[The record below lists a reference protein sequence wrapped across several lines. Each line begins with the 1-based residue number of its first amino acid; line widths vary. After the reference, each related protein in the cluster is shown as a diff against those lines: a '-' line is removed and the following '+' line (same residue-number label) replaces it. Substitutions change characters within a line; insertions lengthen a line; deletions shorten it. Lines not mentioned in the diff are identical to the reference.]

1 MSGAIALA
9 NNDVAFVSWSYDAR
23 IPNCLGFSLRR
34 IDATGMPTVL
44 PAWVG
49 FQGDSNPQWLGRT
62 TDDWPVQ
69 KFNWRDF
76 SAKPGGTYRYQIV
89 PMIGAPGQLA
99 PATGQT
105 LETNPVTLTPQCG
118 PFLAYFNRGILS
130 TQSVAH
136 LLPEDANG
144 RPSSGALVK
153 HITTPGDPLRM
164 RLAGQMIDALGML
177 FQQAKAA
184 GGELYCALY
193 ELSDAELVA
202 QLLSAG
208 SSVHVVLSNT
218 GPDDATDAPT
228 RKQLHDAGLDV
239 TDRMLGANHIGH
251 NKFVVY
257 VDKEGQPQAVLTGS
271 TNWTSTAICG
281 QSNNA
286 LICRDA
292 TIAATYLDYWNRL
305 KADGQAQGADFRA
318 ANNERRPV
326 PSLDVDVWFSP
337 NTTQKSKG
345 TDTPGDLADVA
356 EEIGKAQEA
365 ILFLLFQPGSPS
377 VLDEIVKANQANTNL
392 FVRGAA
398 TDPKAVDQFNT
409 ALYHRSAT
417 QSPDVVNDTAM
428 VAASAVPDTFAYWHK
443 ELLKS
448 SPSAHAIIHDKIIVI
463 DPFSD
468 KAVVITGSHNLGFKA
483 SYANDEN
490 MVIVRGR
497 QDLAA
502 AYTTHVTDV
511 YDHYRWRYWLQ
522 QAGTKAWTGLVTTDA
537 WQDPYLAAGSTSAR
551 EIAFWQ
557 SARLPAGV
565 R

>member
-9 NNDVAFVSWSYDAR
+9 NNDVAFVSWAYDAR
-23 IPNCLGFSLRR
+23 IANCLGFSLRR
-34 IDATGMPTVL
+34 IDATGLTTVL

-49 FQGDSNPQWLGRT
+49 FQGGSNPQWLART

-76 SAKPGGTYRYQIV
+76 TARPGGTYRYRIV
-89 PMIGAPGQLA
+89 PMVGSPDRLQ
-99 PATGQT
+99 PAAAAG

-136 LLPEDANG
+136 LLPNDAG
-144 RPSSGALVK
+144 GSPSSGALIE
-153 HITTPGDPLRM
+153 HITTPGDPVRL
-164 RLAGQMIDALGML
+164 RLAGQMIDALEAL
-177 FQQAKAA
+177 LQQAKAE
-184 GGELYCALY
+184 GGECYCALY
-193 ELSDAELVA
+193 ELSDPELVA
-202 QLLSAG
+202 RLLAAG

-218 GPDDATDAPT
+218 GPDDATDAPA
-228 RKQLHDAGLDV
+228 REALHQAGLDL
-239 TDRMLGANHIGH
+239 TDRMLGSNHIGH

-257 VDKEGQPQAVLTGS
+257 VDDQGRPQAVLTGS
-271 TNWTSTAICG
+271 TNWTSTAICA

-286 LICRDA
+286 LICRDG
-292 TIAATYLDYWNRL
+292 TLAAFYLDYWKRL
-305 KADGQAQGADFRA
+305 KADGAAQGAEFRS
-318 ANNERRPV
+318 ANDQRRSAPAV
-326 PSLDVDVWFSP
+326 NADVWFSP
-337 NTTQKSKG
+337 NTTQHSKG
-345 TDTPGDLADVA
+345 TAVPGDLADA
-356 EEIGKAQEA
+356 AAEIGKAEDG
-365 ILFLLFQPGSPS
+365 ILFLLFQPGQPS
-377 VLDEIVKANQANTNL
+377 VIDDIVQANQANRAL

-417 QSPDVVNDTAM
+417 DGPDLVQDTGM

-463 DPFSD
+463 DPFSP
-468 KAVVITGSHNLGFKA
+468 KSVVITGSHNLGFKA

-497 QDLAA
+497 PDLAA
-502 AYTTHVTDV
+502 AYATHVADV

-522 QAGTKAWTGLVTTDA
+522 QAGATAWTGLATTDA
-537 WQDPYLAAGSTSAR
+537 WQDRYFAAGSGAAR

-557 SARLPAGV
+557 AGRVPAGAG
-565 R
+565 